1 MKGPGTGTG
10 YGCRRK
16 MGSPKSSPPFPLP
29 PPPPPHHHHGG
40 GLNGTIRQQL
50 PSSQAGVLERQASG
64 APASAL
70 LLGKGCEELYRSP
83 LLKEGR
89 IHPSADEPGSPFPK
103 QHRKAPC
110 LLRGVHST
118 FCELQG
124 KQESWTQEAAASETS
139 RRKESGSGDCWEIKE
154 IMVCWRA
161 KCGGKLRGRG
171 MVNCT

>member
-1 MKGPGTGTG
+1 MLTHLHAQVQQELIKGPGTFTG

-16 MGSPKSSPPFPLP
+16 MGIPKSSPPLPLP
-29 PPPPPHHHHGG
+29 SPSPPHHHHGG

-50 PSSQAGVLERQASG
+50 PSSQAGLLERQASG

-70 LLGKGCEELYRSP
+70 LLGKECEELYRSP

-103 QHRKAPC
+103 QHKKAPC

-118 FCELQG
+118 FCEPQG
-124 KQESWTQEAAASETS
+124 KQESWTPGRKKQQRQKLPGGRKVEMET
-139 RRKESGSGDCWEIKE
+139 
-154 IMVCWRA
+154 V
-161 KCGGKLRGRG
+161 GK
-171 MVNCT
+171 